1 MAVTLRPAPAPAP
14 APAPEN
20 ENEHDSG
27 PTVALPAPD
36 RQRAGDTP
44 PARARRPLT
53 PLAALTAAATA
64 ALGVVLFYMMGAI
77 FRELI
82 PPMVVLGV
90 LSLAVAAVIVF
101 VRRAWTPLLGSLAAV
116 LLAAGL
122 IIPAASEIAHT
133 MGNPNDPLF
142 GVLTVLFPCLAVGF
156 LAGIAATVQRYRW
169 AAAGAAGAAAPS
181 GPRWLVPALIALGGL
196 IAGANLVAAIPQK
209 GAAASV
215 SPDVLA
221 SLPAL
226 SAKGFAFEQ
235 PEVRVK
241 AGQLVAMR
249 LQNGDAAPHS
259 FDVDALGVHAPIPV
273 GQDGVALFRPTA
285 PGTYVF
291 YCAPHFDKE
300 TGQGMHGT
308 LIVE

>member
-1 MAVTLRPAPAPAP
+1 MAVTLRPAPAS
-14 APAPEN
+14 
-20 ENEHDSG
+20 ENEHDDG
-27 PTVALPAPD
+27 PTVTLPATG

-64 ALGVVLFYMMGAI
+64 ALGGVLFYLMGAI

-82 PPMVVLGV
+82 PPMVVFGG
-90 LSLAVAAVIVF
+90 LSIAVAAVIVF
-101 VRRAWTPLLGSLAAV
+101 TRRAWTPLLGSLVAV
-116 LLAAGL
+116 LLAAVL
-122 IIPAASEIAHT
+122 IIPAASEIAHSL
-133 MGNPNDPLF
+133 GNPNDPLF
-142 GVLTVLFPCLAVGF
+142 GVLTVLFPCLAVAF

-169 AAAGAAGAAAPS
+169 AAAAGAAPS
-181 GPRWLVPALIALGGL
+181 GPRWLAPALIALGGL

-221 SLPAL
+221 SLPTL
-226 SAKGFAFEQ
+226 SARGFAFEQ
-235 PEVRVK
+235 PELRVK
-241 AGQLVAMR
+241 AGQLVALR
-249 LQNGDAAPHS
+249 LQNGDQAPHS

-300 TGQGMHGT
+300 TGQGMQGT